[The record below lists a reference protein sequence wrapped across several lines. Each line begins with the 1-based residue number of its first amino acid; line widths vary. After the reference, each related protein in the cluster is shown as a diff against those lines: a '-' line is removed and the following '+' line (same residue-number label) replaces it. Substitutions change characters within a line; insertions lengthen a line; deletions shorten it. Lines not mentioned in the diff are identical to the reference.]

1 MRKGL
6 FILWVFTLASCGEP
20 GSENISN
27 PDGNSIIPA
36 DSAQLSQVLASRLF
50 SQYLQM
56 KRVIPVLQDS
66 VQLRQLASEMI
77 LLTDSLHTAAAQL
90 PAPLGD
96 SVSTIA
102 QAISDELKGLQAETD
117 AHEIRMA
124 FQLTGLEIFQLLKW
138 VQYQRVSVY
147 KLRDENSLYGRGAEW
162 LDIIRNSQNPYE
174 SNPGTRLYQLVD
186 SIKVQ

>member
-6 FILWVFTLASCGEP
+6 FILWVFALASCGEP

-27 PDGNSIIPA
+27 RTGNSIIPA

-66 VQLRQLASEMI
+66 VQLRQLTSEMI
-77 LLTDSLHTAAAQL
+77 LLTDSLQTAAAQL
-90 PAPLGD
+90 PEPIRD
-96 SVSTIA
+96 SVSSIV
-102 QAISDELKGLQAETD
+102 QAISDELSGLQAETD
-117 AHEIRMA
+117 THEIRMA

-138 VQYQRVSVY
+138 VEYRRVNVY

>member
-1 MRKGL
+1 
-6 FILWVFTLASCGEP
+6 
-20 GSENISN
+20 
-27 PDGNSIIPA
+27 
-36 DSAQLSQVLASRLF
+36 
-50 SQYLQM
+50 M

-90 PAPLGD
+90 PEPLQD
-96 SVSTIA
+96 SVSSIA
-102 QAISDELKGLQAETD
+102 QAISDELTGLQAETD

-138 VQYQRVSVY
+138 VEYRRVSVY

-162 LDIIRNSQNPYE
+162 LDIVRNSQNPYE
-174 SNPGTRLYQLVD
+174 NKPGTRPCELID

>member
-6 FILWVFTLASCGEP
+6 FILFVFALASCGEP

-27 PDGNSIIPA
+27 PAGNSIIPA
-36 DSAQLSQVLASRLF
+36 DSAELTQVLASQLF

-56 KRVIPVLQDS
+56 KTVLPVLQDS
-66 VQLRQLASEMI
+66 VQLRQLSSEMI
-77 LLTDSLHTAAAQL
+77 LLTDSLQTAATQL
-90 PAPLGD
+90 PEPIRD
-96 SVSTIA
+96 SVSSIT
-102 QAISDELKGLQAETD
+102 QAISDELRGLQAETD
-117 AHEIRMA
+117 THEIRMA

-138 VQYQRVSVY
+138 VGYRRVNVY
-147 KLRDENSLYGRGAEW
+147 KLRDENSLYRRGAEW

-174 SNPGTRLYQLVD
+174 NNPGTQQYQLID

>member
-6 FILWVFTLASCGEP
+6 FIFWFFAVASCGAP
-20 GSENISN
+20 SSDNNS
-27 PDGNSIIPA
+27 DHTGNSIIPA
-36 DSAQLSQVLASRLF
+36 DSAQLPQVLASQLF

-56 KRVIPVLQDS
+56 KTLLPVLQDS
-66 VQLRQLASEMI
+66 FQLRQLASEMI
-77 LLTDSLHTAAAQL
+77 LLTDSLQTAAAQL
-90 PAPLGD
+90 PEPIRD
-96 SVSTIA
+96 SVSSIT
-102 QAISDELKGLQAETD
+102 QAISDELTGLQAETD
-117 AHEIRMA
+117 THEIRMA

-138 VQYQRVSVY
+138 VEYRRVIVY

>member
-1 MRKGL
+1 MRKSL
-6 FILWVFTLASCGEP
+6 FILWVFGVASCGAP
-20 GSENISN
+20 SSENNSN
-27 PDGNSIIPA
+27 HTGNSIIPA
-36 DSAQLSQVLASRLF
+36 DSAQLSQVLASRLL

-56 KRVIPVLQDS
+56 KTVLLVSQDS
-66 VQLRQLASEMI
+66 AQLRQLASEMI

-90 PAPLGD
+90 PEPIRD
-96 SVSTIA
+96 SVSSIT
-102 QAISDELKGLQAETD
+102 QAISDELTGLQFETD
-117 AHEIRMA
+117 THEIRMA

-138 VQYQRVSVY
+138 VEYRRVIVY

>member
-6 FILWVFTLASCGEP
+6 FIFWLFAVASCGAP
-20 GSENISN
+20 SSN
-27 PDGNSIIPA
+27 NNSDDAGNSIIPA
-36 DSAQLSQVLASRLF
+36 DSAQLTQVLASQLF

-56 KRVIPVLQDS
+56 KTVLPVLQDS
-66 VQLRQLASEMI
+66 VQFRQLASEMI
-77 LLTDSLHTAAAQL
+77 LLSDSLNSSATQL
-90 PAPLGD
+90 PEPIRD
-96 SVSTIA
+96 SVSSIT

-117 AHEIRMA
+117 THEIRMA

-138 VQYQRVSVY
+138 VGFRRVNVY

-174 SNPGTRLYQLVD
+174 NSPGTQQYQLID
-186 SIKVQ
+186 SIKIQ